1 MKVMVFQWPKGT
13 LEAGDEG
20 HGFPVAEGHSVP
32 AARAFRRPALKARH
46 LGLDAG
52 LVEEDEAM
60 RIDEGLGR
68 PPQLAAGCDVGPVLL
83 GRAQGF
89 F

>member
-1 MKVMVFQWPKGT
+1 MISGCVEEVGAFGGEEAVEDVADALDKGVDG
-13 LEAGDEG
+13 A
-20 HGFPVAEGHSVP
+20 
-32 AARAFRRPALKARH
+32 
-46 LGLDAG
+46 